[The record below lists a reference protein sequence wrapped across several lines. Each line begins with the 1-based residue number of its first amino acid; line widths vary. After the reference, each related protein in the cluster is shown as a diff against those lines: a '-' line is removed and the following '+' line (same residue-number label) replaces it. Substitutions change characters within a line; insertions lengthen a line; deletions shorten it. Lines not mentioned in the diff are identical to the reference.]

1 MLFSAHYSRIS
12 IKFFSGIKRERAFER
27 FLLSDIPTVCHF
39 NNKEAK
45 ASERL
50 PAGRQEAR
58 MSEDAFSRLYGL
70 KPVNNAGQEQVRK
83 ICRIPLPCGGH
94 ES

>member
-1 MLFSAHYSRIS
+1 LTQLIQISSIENSCSGLAGQGGVLECVADKLFPLMR
-12 IKFFSGIKRERAFER
+12 RERAFER

-58 MSEDAFSRLYGL
+58 MSESAFSRLL
-70 KPVNNAGQEQVRK
+70 V
-83 ICRIPLPCGGH
+83 
-94 ES
+94 